1 MIKKDI
7 IETEVR
13 TSGFKKFQDDIML
26 TNKKIEEYND
36 ELKRLNYEKNKL
48 IAAGQKETKAY
59 REITKEITAVRK
71 SLNQSKDALK
81 EQTDRLLLTALSYN
95 QLKKKAG
102 ELTKELYS
110 MSEAA
115 DPVAFAKARGELKQY
130 QDQMAKM
137 QQGIKM
143 TNAAFKNQKPT
154 VWSNLKQLIPIA
166 SITAIGAKL
175 TSVANQA
182 IQTFTRLDD
191 KMADVQKTTQ
201 MSKAEVKALDA
212 ELMKINTRTSR
223 EDLLDLARVAGK
235 LGVAKTEVAGFV
247 RATDQ
252 IRVALS
258 EDLGGNVEESIQ
270 KIGKLT
276 SIFHLREEMG
286 LEKSLLS
293 VGSAIN
299 SLGADSEANEGY
311 LVDFTNRTAG
321 VAPQAKVSIQN
332 VLGLGASLDQLGQSA
347 EVAGTTYTQ
356 VMTGMYKKTDKYAK
370 IAGMSV
376 SDFSKL
382 LREDANE
389 AFLKFLEGANKTG
402 DMEAMTKNLATL
414 KLEGTRS
421 IQVLGALAGNV
432 DMIRQQQALA
442 NVEFAKATSLTEEYN
457 TKNASAQALI
467 EKRQK
472 AIDQVVASLGEK
484 LMPLWSET
492 LGLTA
497 GFMSILKAVVS
508 TLIEYKG
515 VILMVATA
523 TTALITVKKLHL
535 FYTKANREAIA
546 AKCADMLRETLA
558 TKAATAATVG
568 DTTATVTNT
577 VATKSATLADKALA
591 VAKAL
596 VTFQFRAAAV
606 AAKAFFL
613 SLGPIGWAVTAITAL
628 VSVLMV
634 VKTATKEAS
643 GAAADLALSLGQER
657 ATYEDLKKA
666 VTDNA
671 QGSVAR
677 AEGIRLINERYK
689 EYLPNLITDRM
700 TNEEIATALDKV
712 NQKMEECIQVRIK
725 AQEMERIQKEQYD
738 AEKEALTDLMSEYEA
753 HGKRTVEQS
762 ALAQKQ
768 FADLIIKLRETGDKS
783 AYAEGIAKVFGK
795 TLQELQGVTQG
806 ARGGLKTYA
815 RLWGAIDSTFN
826 DVTSTATKTS
836 SAIEFLNALIN
847 VEAPKK
853 TDNYATWSLGQLNT
867 ELSTLNTKLGLKN
880 ALTKEE
886 RKSEEK
892 RRGLIEE
899 QIALRQKEITA
910 ANTYAG
916 VLKRLGEEKARLE
929 SDLDATDGSD
939 TTEIARIRKLI
950 AAKQAEIDKY
960 EGKASKSSN
969 NDKWSLSSDE
979 TYLKAKAKLREQQM
993 KGDITTEE
1001 EYSRLLLAL
1010 EIKTLEDRIKL
1021 NKEKDADL
1029 AKLKSE
1035 LAEKE
1040 YQQRKT
1046 EKSRLQK
1053 LLDATMEGATAAE
1066 RENAAYEKRLRDLEL
1081 FGKRREDMTKE
1092 QQAAFDTQE
1101 RLHLQRLSAL
1111 YVEELSKEIS
1121 GQQKAIQR
1129 RATALKQSHNDEL
1142 ATATTFE
1149 QKKALLSQWYSAEE
1163 LRRIKT
1169 DKQADQAL
1177 QKHYAAVEQAAMKE
1191 DLEQQLAIYESI
1203 VEEVG
1208 RTGLLENGVKAT
1220 EEDKARLQAI
1230 IDDLKKQLAEL
1241 GVNPIPTLGGDNKK
1255 SSVDILGM
1263 SVEDWEQL
1271 HSNIEAGKFG
1281 LDEIVAVAKAIASA
1295 FSSVNELVSAMEQ
1308 REFKNYEKTQ
1318 KKKKAVLDRQLKS
1331 GTISQER
1338 YNESVQRIDEDTE
1351 AKREEMERKQAKR
1364 QKMLS
1369 VFQSLINTAIAVS
1382 AMLGAQPAGPW
1393 NIPLA
1398 ITVGALG
1405 AVQTAA
1411 ILATPLPGA
1420 EEGGLIGVKREQ
1432 DGKRF
1437 NAEFAPRKRGYV
1449 HRPTVIQTDSGQ
1461 PVLTGEAGTE
1471 YVVPNDLL
1479 QIPEVAGMVSMI
1491 EAARLSG
1498 SFRSPQLVPTYP
1510 GLASGGYVGGTAPVS
1525 EPTVSSAATAA
1536 TGYDDGVLRELKEVV
1551 GKLSRQ
1557 LEKPLPVAVSAYGR
1571 DGLFTV
1577 QKKIEQQQLR
1587 AGIGSGK

>member
-1 MIKKDI
+1 MSKLTPEELGLKITTEGFRKAQADI
-7 IETEVR
+7 IQTTKEIAEYQDKL
-13 TSGFKKFQDDIML
+13 KKLRYDQERMKSA
-26 TNKKIEEYND
+26 NKE
-36 ELKRLNYEKNKL
+36 
-48 IAAGQKETKAY
+48 GTVAY
-59 REITKEITAVRK
+59 RKKTAEITKTKKAI
-71 SLNQSKDALK
+71 KDLTDTLK
-81 EQTDRLLLTALSYN
+81 QQEAGLGLTGMSYN

-102 ELTKELYS
+102 ELTKELYN
-110 MSEAA
+110 MSRAA
-115 DPVAFAKARGELKQY
+115 NPDQWKETSERLKLY

-154 VWSNLKQLIPIA
+154 VWSSLKQLIPIA

-258 EDLGGNVEESIQ
+258 EDLGGDVEESIQ

-347 EVAGTTYTQ
+347 EVAGTTYSQ

-421 IQVLGALAGNV
+421 TQVLGALAGNV

-497 GFMSILKAVVS
+497 SFMSILKAMIG
-508 TLIEYKG
+508 TLIEYRG
-515 VILMVATA
+515 VIIAVTTV
-523 TTALITVKKLHL
+523 TTALVAIKKLQH
-535 FYTKANREAIA
+535 FYSKANRIAIIEEVVA
-546 AKCADMLRETLA
+546 IKTGTLA
-558 TKAATAATVG
+558 TAKA
-568 DTTATVTNT
+568 TTGTY
-577 VATKSATLADKALA
+577 ALA
-591 VAKAL
+591 AAKAL
-596 VTFQFRAAAV
+596 VTLQFRAAAV

-700 TNEEIATALDKV
+700 TNEEIAAALDKV

-826 DVTSTATKTS
+826 DVTSTAKKTS

-960 EGKASKSSN
+960 EGKASKSSKH
-969 NDKWSLSSDE
+969 DKWSLSSDE
-979 TYLKAKAKLREQQM
+979 AYLKAKAELRDRQM
-993 KGDITTEE
+993 KGDIASEE

-1040 YQQRKT
+1040 YQQTKNEQART
-1046 EKSRLQK
+1046 EK
-1053 LLDATMEGATAAE
+1053 LLAAVRTPYE
-1066 RENAAYEKRLRDLEL
+1066 SGVADYEKRLKELGL
-1081 FGKRREDMTKE
+1081 FGIDREQMTEDQQRALLKLEKEHRDKLYNLWLNGLSKQEAKRKEKNDAELRELRTKQNNELAAATTLEQKKAILRRWFSDADLQRVTTKE
-1092 QQAAFDTQE
+1092 QAQKIITAKYQEEEQQMLKKHLEDTIATYNLLLSGAINPLFALGLTPEMRAKMQE
-1101 RLHLQRLSAL
+1101 ELDKLQ
-1111 YVEELSKEIS
+1111 EELSKVNLNIS
-1121 GQQKAIQR
+1121 QGDV
-1129 RATALKQSHNDEL
+1129 TAD
-1142 ATATTFE
+1142 
-1149 QKKALLSQWYSAEE
+1149 
-1163 LRRIKT
+1163 T
-1169 DKQADQAL
+1169 DKT
-1177 QKHYAAVEQAAMKE
+1177 K
-1191 DLEQQLAIYESI
+1191 
-1203 VEEVG
+1203 G
-1208 RTGLLENGVKAT
+1208 
-1220 EEDKARLQAI
+1220 
-1230 IDDLKKQLAEL
+1230 
-1241 GVNPIPTLGGDNKK
+1241 K
-1255 SSVDILGM
+1255 SNIDILGFSEEQWEDFFKKSE
-1263 SVEDWEQL
+1263 SVSD
-1271 HSNIEAGKFG
+1271 SIGKWNMALQAVGNTFG
-1281 LDEIVAVAKAIASA
+1281 MISDMMTAAE
-1295 FSSVNELVSAMEQ
+1295 N
-1308 REFKNYEKTQ
+1308 REFKKYEQTANR
-1318 KKKKAVLDRQLKS
+1318 KKKVLERQLKS

-1338 YNESVQRIDEDTE
+1338 YNEAVQRIDSETD

-1364 QKMLS
+1364 QKALAIFDAVTS
-1369 VFQSLINTAIAVS
+1369 TAVAVVS
-1382 AMLGAQPAGPW
+1382 ALGSKPWGPW
-1393 NIPLA
+1393 NIALA
-1398 ITVGALG
+1398 ALVGALG
-1405 AVQTAA
+1405 AVQIATIAA
-1411 ILATPLPGA
+1411 APLPGA
-1420 EEGGLIGVKREQ
+1420 EEGGLIGVEREQ

-1449 HRPTVIQTDSGQ
+1449 HRPTVIQTNSGQ

-1471 YVVPNDLL
+1471 YVVPNDML

-1498 SFRSPQLVPTYP
+1498 SFRSQQLVPTYP
-1510 GLASGGYVGGTAPVS
+1510 GLASGGYVGGAAPVS
-1525 EPTVSSAATAA
+1525 EPTVSNAATAA

-1557 LEKPLPVAVSAYGR
+1557 LEKPIPTYISYLGR
-1571 DGLFTV
+1571 DGISTI
-1577 QKKIEQQQLR
+1577 QKKLEQQQRR
-1587 AGIGSGK
+1587 AGIGGK

>member
-81 EQTDRLLLTALSYN
+81 EQTDRLPLTALSYN

-115 DPVAFAKARGELKQY
+115 NPVAFAKARGELKQY

-321 VAPQAKVSIQN
+321 VAPQAKISIQN

-382 LREDANE
+382 LREYANE

-421 IQVLGALAGNV
+421 TQVLGALAGNV

-497 GFMSILKAVVS
+497 GFMSILKAMIG
-508 TLIEYKG
+508 TLIEYRG
-515 VILMVATA
+515 VIIAVTTV
-523 TTALITVKKLHL
+523 TTALVAIKKLQQ
-535 FYTKANREAIA
+535 FYSKANRIAIIEEVVA
-546 AKCADMLRETLA
+546 IKTGTLA
-558 TKAATAATVG
+558 TAKA
-568 DTTATVTNT
+568 TTGTY
-577 VATKSATLADKALA
+577 ALA
-591 VAKAL
+591 TAKAL
-596 VTFQFRAAAV
+596 VTLQFRAAAV
-606 AAKAFFL
+606 AAKAFFA
-613 SLGPIGWAVTAITAL
+613 SLGPIGWTITATTAL
-628 VSVLMV
+628 VGILKGL
-634 VKTATKEAS
+634 KTVTSETANVQKKLGVTIENEVNKSLAEETNKLNS
-643 GAAADLALSLGQER
+643 LRRQLIESEPNSKRRVDLINQ
-657 ATYEDLKKA
+657 LKKEYP
-666 VTDNA
+666 DLLKN
-671 QGSVAR
+671 
-677 AEGIRLINERYK
+677 INSEK
-689 EYLPNLITDRM
+689 VI
-700 TNEEIATALDKV
+700 LDKV
-712 NQKMEECIQVRIK
+712 IGSIDEYVKKSEARIRLHVIEQKYLNNLKDLEDAKLKGETSGNMGEYFKVSARVK
-725 AQEMERIQKEQYD
+725 KENELLLDQLKYQQNLV
-738 AEKEALTDLMSEYEA
+738 AYSKEY
-753 HGKRTVEQS
+753 
-762 ALAQKQ
+762 
-768 FADLIIKLRETGDKS
+768 ADLIQERENLNPNVSVNNLLSRTPMSRKAYEKEQEELAKSTQRTGRIINTVSYD
-783 AYAEGIAKVFGK
+783 
-795 TLQELQGVTQG
+795 
-806 ARGGLKTYA
+806 TY
-815 RLWGAIDSTFN
+815 L
-826 DVTSTATKTS
+826 
-836 SAIEFLNALIN
+836 
-847 VEAPKK
+847 
-853 TDNYATWSLGQLNT
+853 
-867 ELSTLNTKLGLKN
+867 
-880 ALTKEE
+880 
-886 RKSEEK
+886 
-892 RRGLIEE
+892 
-899 QIALRQKEITA
+899 
-910 ANTYAG
+910 ANF
-916 VLKRLGEEKARLE
+916 EKALKEADSKAARFEAVNTRIADIEKQKPNAKGDMENE
-929 SDLDATDGSD
+929 SGGGDDNKNKG
-939 TTEIARIRKLI
+939 
-950 AAKQAEIDKY
+950 
-960 EGKASKSSN
+960 
-969 NDKWSLSSDE
+969 KWSLSLDE
-979 TYLKAKAKLREQQM
+979 AYLKAKAELRDRQM
-993 KGDITTEE
+993 KGDIASEE

-1010 EIKTLEDRIKL
+1010 EIKTLEDRIAL
-1021 NKEKDADL
+1021 NREKDADL
-1029 AKLKSE
+1029 AKLNSE
-1035 LAEKE
+1035 LAEKQ
-1040 YQQRKT
+1040 YQQTKNEQART
-1046 EKSRLQK
+1046 EK
-1053 LLDATMEGATAAE
+1053 LLAAARTPYE
-1066 RENAAYEKRLRDLEL
+1066 SEMADYEKRLKELGL
-1081 FGKRREDMTKE
+1081 FGIDRTQMTED
-1092 QQAAFDTQE
+1092 QQ
-1101 RLHLQRLSAL
+1101 RAL
-1111 YVEELSKEIS
+1111 LKLEKGYRDKLYNLWLNGLSKQEA
-1121 GQQKAIQR
+1121 KRKEKNDAELR
-1129 RATALKQSHNDEL
+1129 ELRTKQNNEL
-1142 ATATTFE
+1142 AAATTLE
-1149 QKKALLSQWYSAEE
+1149 QKKAILRRWFSDADLQRVTTNEQAQKIITAKYQEDEQKMLKKHLEDTIVTYNLLLSGAINPLFALGLTPEMRAKMEEE
-1163 LRRIKT
+1163 LK
-1169 DKQADQAL
+1169 K
-1177 QKHYAAVEQAAMKE
+1177 
-1191 DLEQQLAIYESI
+1191 LEESLSK
-1203 VEEVG
+1203 VKREMSEG
-1208 RTGLLENGVKAT
+1208 DNGVG
-1220 EEDKARLQAI
+1220 EETQS
-1230 IDDLKKQLAEL
+1230 
-1241 GVNPIPTLGGDNKK
+1241 K
-1255 SSVDILGM
+1255 SNIDILGF
-1263 SVEDWEQL
+1263 STEQWD
-1271 HSNIEAGKFG
+1271 SFFG
-1281 LDEIVAVAKAIASA
+1281 NSDKVMASIDKWNMALQAVGDTFGMISDMMTAAE
-1295 FSSVNELVSAMEQ
+1295 N
-1308 REFKNYEKTQ
+1308 REFKKYEQTANR
-1318 KKKKAVLDRQLKS
+1318 KKKVLERQLKS

-1338 YNESVQRIDEDTE
+1338 YNEAVQRIDSETD

-1364 QKMLS
+1364 QKELAIFDAVTS
-1369 VFQSLINTAIAVS
+1369 TAVAVVS
-1382 AMLGAQPAGPW
+1382 ALGSKPWGPW
-1393 NIPLA
+1393 NIALA
-1398 ITVGALG
+1398 ALVGALG
-1405 AVQTAA
+1405 AVQIATIAA
-1411 ILATPLPGA
+1411 APLPGF
-1420 EEGGLIGVKREQ
+1420 ETGGLIGVEREQ

-1449 HRPTVIQTDSGQ
+1449 HRPTVIQTNSGQ

-1471 YVVPNDLL
+1471 YVVPNDML

-1525 EPTVSSAATAA
+1525 EPTVSSVATAA
-1536 TGYDDGVLRELKEVV
+1536 TGYDNGVLRELKEVV

>member
-1 MIKKDI
+1 
-7 IETEVR
+7 
-13 TSGFKKFQDDIML
+13 
-26 TNKKIEEYND
+26 
-36 ELKRLNYEKNKL
+36 
-48 IAAGQKETKAY
+48 
-59 REITKEITAVRK
+59 
-71 SLNQSKDALK
+71 
-81 EQTDRLLLTALSYN
+81 
-95 QLKKKAG
+95 
-102 ELTKELYS
+102 

-115 DPVAFAKARGELKQY
+115 DPVAFTKARAELKQY

-223 EDLLDLARVAGK
+223 EDLLDLTRVAGK

-389 AFLKFLEGANKTG
+389 AFLKFLEGANKIG

-421 IQVLGALAGNV
+421 TQVLGALAGNV

-700 TNEEIATALDKV
+700 TNEEIAAVLDKV

-826 DVTSTATKTS
+826 DVTSTAKKTS

-867 ELSTLNTKLGLKN
+867 ELSTLNTKLSLKN

-960 EGKASKSSN
+960 EGKASKSSKH
-969 NDKWSLSSDE
+969 DKWSLSSDE
-979 TYLKAKAKLREQQM
+979 TYLKAKAELRERQM
-993 KGDITTEE
+993 KGDIASEE

-1010 EIKTLEDRIKL
+1010 EIKTLEDRIEA
-1021 NKEKDADL
+1021 NREKGADL
-1029 AKLKSE
+1029 AKLNSE
-1035 LAEKE
+1035 LAEKQ
-1040 YQQRKT
+1040 YQQTKNEQART
-1046 EKSRLQK
+1046 EK
-1053 LLDATMEGATAAE
+1053 LLAAARTPYE
-1066 RENAAYEKRLRDLEL
+1066 SEVADYEKRLKELGL
-1081 FGKRREDMTKE
+1081 FGIDREQMTE
-1092 QQAAFDTQE
+1092 DQQ
-1101 RLHLQRLSAL
+1101 RAL
-1111 YVEELSKEIS
+1111 LKLENEHRDKLNNLWLNGLSKQEA
-1121 GQQKAIQR
+1121 KRKEKNDAELR
-1129 RATALKQSHNDEL
+1129 ELRTKQNNEL
-1142 ATATTFE
+1142 AAATTLE
-1149 QKKALLSQWYSAEE
+1149 QKKAILRRWFSDADLQRVSTNEQAQKIITAKYQEEEQQMLKKHLEDTIATYNLLLSGAINPLFALGLTPEMRAKMVEE
-1163 LRRIKT
+1163 LK
-1169 DKQADQAL
+1169 K
-1177 QKHYAAVEQAAMKE
+1177 
-1191 DLEQQLAIYESI
+1191 LEESLSK
-1203 VEEVG
+1203 VKREMSESD
-1208 RTGLLENGVKAT
+1208 NGVGKET
-1220 EEDKARLQAI
+1220 QS
-1230 IDDLKKQLAEL
+1230 
-1241 GVNPIPTLGGDNKK
+1241 K
-1255 SSVDILGM
+1255 SNIDILGF
-1263 SVEDWEQL
+1263 STEQWD
-1271 HSNIEAGKFG
+1271 SFFG
-1281 LDEIVAVAKAIASA
+1281 NSDKVMASIDKWNMALQAVGNTFGMISDMMTAAE
-1295 FSSVNELVSAMEQ
+1295 N
-1308 REFKNYEKTQ
+1308 REFKKYEQTANR
-1318 KKKKAVLDRQLKS
+1318 KKKVLERQLKS
-1331 GTISQER
+1331 GSISQER
-1338 YNESVQRIDEDTE
+1338 YNEAVQRIDSETD

-1364 QKMLS
+1364 QKELAL
-1369 VFQSLINTAIAVS
+1369 FQALTNTAVGITAALTS
-1382 AMLGAQPAGPW
+1382 LPP

-1398 ITVGALG
+1398 IVVGALG
-1405 AVQTAA
+1405 AIQAA
-1411 ILATPLPGA
+1411 TILATPLPGF
-1420 EEGGLIGVKREQ
+1420 EDGGLIGVEREQ

-1437 NAEFAPRKRGYV
+1437 DAEFAPRRRGYV
-1449 HRPTVIQTDSGQ
+1449 HRPTVIQTNSGQ

-1471 YVVPNDLL
+1471 YVVPNDML

-1536 TGYDDGVLRELKEVV
+1536 TGYDNGVLRELKEVV

>member
-1 MIKKDI
+1 MSKLTPEELGLKITTEGFRKAQADI
-7 IETEVR
+7 IQTTKEIAEYQDKL
-13 TSGFKKFQDDIML
+13 KKLRYDQERMKSA
-26 TNKKIEEYND
+26 NKE
-36 ELKRLNYEKNKL
+36 
-48 IAAGQKETKAY
+48 GTVAY
-59 REITKEITAVRK
+59 RKKTAEITKTKKAI
-71 SLNQSKDALK
+71 KDLTDTLK
-81 EQTDRLLLTALSYN
+81 QQEAGLGLTGMSYN

-102 ELTKELYS
+102 ELTKELYN
-110 MSEAA
+110 MSRAA
-115 DPVAFAKARGELKQY
+115 NPDQWKETSERLKLY

-154 VWSNLKQLIPIA
+154 VWSSLKQLIPIA

-258 EDLGGNVEESIQ
+258 EDLGGDVEESIQ

-286 LEKSLLS
+286 LEKSLIS

-347 EVAGTTYTQ
+347 EVAGTTYSQ

-421 IQVLGALAGNV
+421 TQVLGALAGNV

-497 GFMSILKAVVS
+497 SFMSILKAMIG
-508 TLIEYKG
+508 TLIEYRG
-515 VILMVATA
+515 VIIAVTTV
-523 TTALITVKKLHL
+523 TTALVAIKKLQH
-535 FYTKANREAIA
+535 FYSKANRIAIIEEVVA
-546 AKCADMLRETLA
+546 IKTGTLA
-558 TKAATAATVG
+558 TAKA
-568 DTTATVTNT
+568 TTGTY
-577 VATKSATLADKALA
+577 ALA
-591 VAKAL
+591 AAKAL
-596 VTFQFRAAAV
+596 VTLQFRAAAV
-606 AAKAFFL
+606 AAKAFFA
-613 SLGPIGWAVTAITAL
+613 SIGPIGWAITAATTL
-628 VSVLMV
+628 VGILKGL
-634 VKTATKEAS
+634 KTVTSETANVQKKLGVTIENEVNKSLAEETNRLNS
-643 GAAADLALSLGQER
+643 LRRQLIESEPNSKRRVDLINQ
-657 ATYEDLKKA
+657 LKKEYPDLLKNINSEK
-666 VTDNA
+666 VT
-671 QGSVAR
+671 
-677 AEGIRLINERYK
+677 
-689 EYLPNLITDRM
+689 
-700 TNEEIATALDKV
+700 LDKV
-712 NQKMEECIQVRIK
+712 IGSIDEYVKKSEARIRLHVIEQKYLNNLKDLEDAKLKGETSGNMGEYFKVSARVK
-725 AQEMERIQKEQYD
+725 KENELLLEQLKYQQNLV
-738 AEKEALTDLMSEYEA
+738 AYSKEY
-753 HGKRTVEQS
+753 
-762 ALAQKQ
+762 
-768 FADLIIKLRETGDKS
+768 ADLIQEREGLNPDISVNNLVSRIPMSREAYEKEQEELAKSTQRTGRIINTVSYD
-783 AYAEGIAKVFGK
+783 
-795 TLQELQGVTQG
+795 
-806 ARGGLKTYA
+806 TY
-815 RLWGAIDSTFN
+815 L
-826 DVTSTATKTS
+826 
-836 SAIEFLNALIN
+836 
-847 VEAPKK
+847 
-853 TDNYATWSLGQLNT
+853 
-867 ELSTLNTKLGLKN
+867 
-880 ALTKEE
+880 
-886 RKSEEK
+886 
-892 RRGLIEE
+892 
-899 QIALRQKEITA
+899 
-910 ANTYAG
+910 ANF
-916 VLKRLGEEKARLE
+916 EKALKEADSKAARFEAVNTRIADIEKQKPNATGNMENE
-929 SDLDATDGSD
+929 SGGGD
-939 TTEIARIRKLI
+939 
-950 AAKQAEIDKY
+950 DKKKK
-960 EGKASKSSN
+960 G
-969 NDKWSLSSDE
+969 KWSLTSDVS
-979 TYLKAKAKLREQQM
+979 YLKAKAELRDRQM

-1040 YQQRKT
+1040 YQQTKNEQSRT
-1046 EKSRLQK
+1046 EK
-1053 LLDATMEGATAAE
+1053 LLAAARTPYE
-1066 RENAAYEKRLRDLEL
+1066 SEMADYEKRLKELGL
-1081 FGKRREDMTKE
+1081 FGIDRTQMTEDQQRALLKLEKEHRDKLYNLWLNGLSKQEAKRKEKNDAELRELRTKQNNELTAATTLEQKKAILRRWFSDADLQRVTTKE
-1092 QQAAFDTQE
+1092 QAQKIITAKYQEEEQQMLKKHLEDTIATYNLLLSGAINPLFALGLTPEMRAKMQAELDK
-1101 RLHLQRLSAL
+1101 LQ
-1111 YVEELSKEIS
+1111 EELSKVNLNIS
-1121 GQQKAIQR
+1121 QGDT
-1129 RATALKQSHNDEL
+1129 TAN
-1142 ATATTFE
+1142 
-1149 QKKALLSQWYSAEE
+1149 
-1163 LRRIKT
+1163 T
-1169 DKQADQAL
+1169 DKT
-1177 QKHYAAVEQAAMKE
+1177 K
-1191 DLEQQLAIYESI
+1191 
-1203 VEEVG
+1203 G
-1208 RTGLLENGVKAT
+1208 
-1220 EEDKARLQAI
+1220 
-1230 IDDLKKQLAEL
+1230 
-1241 GVNPIPTLGGDNKK
+1241 K
-1255 SSVDILGM
+1255 SNIDILGF
-1263 SVEDWEQL
+1263 SEDQWASFFGKSDKVMESIDKWNMALQAVGNTFGMISDMMTAAENKEFRKYEQTANRKKKVL
-1271 HSNIEAGKFG
+1271 
-1281 LDEIVAVAKAIASA
+1281 
-1295 FSSVNELVSAMEQ
+1295 EQ
-1308 REFKNYEKTQ
+1308 R
-1318 KKKKAVLDRQLKS
+1318 LKS

-1338 YNESVQRIDEDTE
+1338 YNDAVRSIDEETD

-1364 QKMLS
+1364 QKELAI
-1369 VFQSLINTAIAVS
+1369 FQAITNTAIGITAALTS
-1382 AMLGAQPAGPW
+1382 IPPNPAMAW
-1393 NIPLA
+1393 V
-1398 ITVGALG
+1398 VGAIG
-1405 AVQTAA
+1405 AIQLAT
-1411 ILATPLPGA
+1411 ILATPLPGF
-1420 EEGGLIGVKREQ
+1420 EEGGLIGVEREQ

-1437 NAEFAPRKRGYV
+1437 NAEFAPRRRGYV

-1471 YVVPNDLL
+1471 YVVPNDIL

-1498 SFRSPQLVPTYP
+1498 SFRSQQLVPTYP
-1510 GLASGGYVGGTAPVS
+1510 GLASGGYVGGAAPVS
-1525 EPTVSSAATAA
+1525 EPTVSNAATAA

-1557 LEKPLPVAVSAYGR
+1557 LEKPIPTYISYLGR
-1571 DGLFTV
+1571 DGISTI
-1577 QKKIEQQQLR
+1577 QKKLEQQQRR
-1587 AGIGSGK
+1587 AGIGGK